1 MEQQS
6 AETSSRNKSRVVGPS
21 SLLTLFVP
29 IAALMVALAS
39 GSYLALDYVHVLSG
53 ATWTGIDLFMG
64 LVMGR
69 VLGALAPP
77 ARAQVI
83 KKLVPIMLF
92 LMPSLTS
99 VAITAGV
106 FLAIRGGFNLFS
118 TPIEI
123 AAILVIILMV
133 QGIGIILPTEARI
146 FLELRKD
153 KPDQDKVI
161 RLGMRNVYLSGS
173 QSIVQIALIF
183 VMAYLAVGV

>member
-1 MEQQS
+1 M
-6 AETSSRNKSRVVGPS
+6 
-21 SLLTLFVP
+21 TLFVP
-29 IAALMVALAS
+29 IIALFAALIS
-39 GSYLALDYVHVLSG
+39 GSYLVLDYIHVLSG

-69 VLGALAPP
+69 VLGGLAPP

-99 VAITAGV
+99 VAITAGI
-106 FLAIRGGFNLFS
+106 FLAIRGGYNLLS
-118 TPIEI
+118 TPIII
-123 AAILVIILMV
+123 AAVLVIILMI

-153 KPDQDKVI
+153 KPDYGKVI
-161 RLGMRNVYLSGS
+161 KLGMRNVYLSGS
-173 QSIVQIALIF
+173 QSIFQIALIF
-183 VMAYLAVGV
+183 VMAYLAVVVVT